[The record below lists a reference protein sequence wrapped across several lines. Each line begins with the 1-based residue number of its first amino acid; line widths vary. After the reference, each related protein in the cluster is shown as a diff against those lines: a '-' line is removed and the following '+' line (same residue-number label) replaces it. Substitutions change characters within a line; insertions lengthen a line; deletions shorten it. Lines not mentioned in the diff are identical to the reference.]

1 MNIFFI
7 LFSAGIGSRLNTSF
21 PKPLS
26 PILKSTPLDYNLKS
40 IIKLCEIANLKNF
53 IIYINLHKSA
63 DKIYKH
69 VVENYSW
76 LIKKEKLKFLF
87 EHTPLGH
94 IGTIN
99 KLKYGILRYNKLITL
114 NADSI
119 IPNLEQII
127 LPILNYPYSYILL
140 YKMNIK
146 FLDNFNK
153 KESNLKTLT
162 HFQIKKIA
170 NFYKVEGFTKNLES
184 LQTLNLYTGI
194 SLINLNRD
202 ISLILLENNFKNLSF
217 LEFLKILISQ
227 NLFATFTPEF
237 YEITNSK
244 DLLEINVKFL
254 INSTL
259 GYLTNRSM

>member
-7 LFSAGIGSRLNTSF
+7 IFSAGIGSRLNANF

-26 PILKSTPLDYNLKS
+26 PVLKSTPLDYNLKS
-40 IIKLCEIANLKNF
+40 IIKLSEYANLKNF

-69 VVENYSW
+69 ILKNYPW
-76 LIKKEKLKFLF
+76 LTKKEKIKFLF

-99 KLKYGILRYNKLITL
+99 KLKYSILRYNKLITL

-119 IPNLEQII
+119 IPNLEQTI
-127 LPILNYPYSYILL
+127 LSILDYPYNYILL
-140 YKMNIK
+140 HRIN
-146 FLDNFNK
+146 LNSLREN
-153 KESNLKTLT
+153 NLKTLT
-162 HFQIKKIA
+162 HFNIKKFA
-170 NFYKVEGFTKNLES
+170 NFYKVEGFTKNLEN

-202 ISLILLENNFKNLSF
+202 VSSILLENNFKNLSF
-217 LEFLKILISQ
+217 LDFLKILISQ

-237 YEITNSK
+237 YEITNTK

-254 INSTL
+254 TKSFL
-259 GYLTNRSM
+259 GYLTI